1 MEKKRQISHLPM
13 IVCLKIWKE
22 SIENI
27 LELIGILEMIRHKI
41 NRQKSVSF
49 LFP

>member
-13 IVCLKIWKE
+13 IVYLKNLKE
-22 SIENI
+22 SAENI

-41 NRQKSVSF
+41 NIQKSISF
-49 LFP
+49 LFT